1 MTVRTQCGWCGRLA
15 KVQRRVDGQSMCG
28 TCERRWL
35 NSTARCKRCGE
46 SRRPAI
52 GTAHTGLCEP
62 CAGIVSTQICGR
74 CGVEQDLYASARCTD
89 CYLVEEIDRMRRV
102 GDPAAVATLSRYLT
116 ALETARPANTVLHW
130 LRISRASAAP
140 VLREML
146 AGGRPITHAAL
157 DELPDSYAI
166 EFLRAALVRHGAL
179 PDRDEVLHRFER
191 WIITTTEILPDH
203 PDRAHVRR
211 WATWV
216 ILRDL
221 RARRHAVATASDRG
235 ARSSVR
241 VARGFVAAMH
251 DQQLTL
257 ATTRQEHV
265 DRWFANGATT
275 CRLIRPFLR
284 WTSKTG
290 VTPQLET
297 HTRVEQYQGMQLADQ
312 ERLALIARLLND
324 DTLELRIRVAGL
336 LVLLYGQPLSRVSRI
351 RIESIHQRGREISIK
366 LVRDELTIPE
376 PIDELVGQLARAPQ
390 RRTLHDTGAGWLFP
404 GAIAGAPITE
414 ERLRRRLVKQLGP
427 LPVRHGRNSAVTHLL
442 RATPA
447 PILADL
453 LGFSQQRADRWA
465 RLAGTEYANYIAAR
479 HVAET
484 RPDAVTVQDAEYDPF
499 GVVSDPRS

>member
-1 MTVRTQCGWCGRLA
+1 
-15 KVQRRVDGQSMCG
+15 MCG
-28 TCERRWL
+28 SCESRWL
-35 NSTARCKRCGE
+35 NSIARCERCGQR
-46 SRRPAI
+46 RRPAL
-52 GTAHTGLCEP
+52 GTAHAGLCEP
-62 CAGIVSTQICGR
+62 CAGIASTQICGR
-74 CGVEQDLYASARCTD
+74 WDAEQDLYASARCTD
-89 CYLVEEIDRMRRV
+89 CYLVEEIARMRIA
-102 GDPAAVATLSRYLT
+102 GDPGAVATLSRYLS
-116 ALETARPANTVLHW
+116 ALERARPANTVLHW

-146 AGGRPITHAAL
+146 AGTRPITRAAL

-191 WIITTTEILPDH
+191 WIIATTEGLPDH
-203 PDRAHVRR
+203 SDRAHLRR

-221 RARRHAVATASDRG
+221 RARRQADATASDRG

-241 VARGFVAAMH
+241 VARDFGAAMH

-265 DRWFANGATT
+265 DRWVADGATT
-275 CRLIRPFLR
+275 RRLIRPFLR

-297 HTRVEQYQGMQLADQ
+297 HPRAEQYHGIQLADH

-336 LVLLYGQPLSRVSRI
+336 LVLLYGQPLARVSRI
-351 RIESIHQRGREISIK
+351 RVESIHDRGGDISIR
-366 LVRDELTIPE
+366 LGRDELTIPE
-376 PIDELVGQLARAPQ
+376 PIDELVEQLARAPQ

-404 GAIAGAPITE
+404 GGIAGAPITE
-414 ERLRRRLVKQLGP
+414 ERLRRRLVQQLGP

-465 RLAGTEYANYIAAR
+465 RLAGAEYANYIAAR
-479 HVAET
+479 HGTET
-484 RPDAVTVQDAEYDPF
+484 HADAITVQGAEYDPS